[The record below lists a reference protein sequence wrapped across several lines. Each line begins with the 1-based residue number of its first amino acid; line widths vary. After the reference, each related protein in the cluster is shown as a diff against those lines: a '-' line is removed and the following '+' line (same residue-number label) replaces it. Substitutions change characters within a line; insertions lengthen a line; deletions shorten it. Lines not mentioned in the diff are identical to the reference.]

1 MCIPGD
7 IYKVETLNSAQAC
20 MPTINATPNS
30 VLPLTEY
37 APAVQVFKHEIGPHS
52 KGEAE
57 SLRHQPVSNSRSQ
70 KVPVQFQSSPLV
82 ETCKQF
88 PVQFQSSCP
97 LEHHV
102 RAPLK
107 PPHSDRF
114 PKQESVQP
122 PLSRLVEHLPQ
133 SNIAPRQGSREE
145 IAQALCQVVLS
156 PKVEYMCFDG
166 NLLKYVLFMQNF
178 ETCSEKGNLNCS
190 RRLQLLVQHC
200 YGKVRDAIESCG
212 NLLVEEGY

>member
-1 MCIPGD
+1 MRRSLWRPKWKKEREIVRLEINKQAEENKIDNLERGD
-7 IYKVETLNSAQAC
+7 NMDIVSMELESSTTQRTKPYIYKVETLNSAQTC

-30 VLPLTEY
+30 VLPLTKY

-57 SLRHQPVSNSRSQ
+57 SLRHQPGSNSRSQ

-97 LEHHV
+97 LEHHM
-102 RAPLK
+102 RATLK

-114 PKQESVQP
+114 PKQGSVQT

-166 NLLKYVLFMQNF
+166 N
-178 ETCSEKGNLNCS
+178 
-190 RRLQLLVQHC
+190 
-200 YGKVRDAIESCG
+200 
-212 NLLVEEGY
+212 